1 MLRRLTTTSSSEKEI
16 RDALTQSSF
25 LDRRAEEESVRAIL
39 ADVRARGDG
48 AVLEYTRRFD
58 APALT
63 DLRVSAEEQVAARRA
78 VSGDYVRAVEVAR
91 ANIADFHQRQLR
103 ENWLMQVDGSLLGQV
118 IRPLESVG
126 VHVPGASAPLP
137 STLLMTVVPARVA
150 GVERVI
156 VCTPPQRDGSVDPH
170 ILVAAEVA
178 GVDAVFKAAGAQAV
192 GAMAYGTAT
201 IPRVDKIVGPG
212 NIYAVLAKRL
222 VFGHVAI
229 EMLPGPTEVLI
240 LADETANPRYVAAD
254 LLSQAEHGEDSLAIL
269 LTPSPELADAVGAEI
284 EAQVATLSRADTIRE
299 CLRRHG
305 VAIVTRDLDEA
316 VALADVCAP
325 EHLEL
330 MTRDPLPLAYRLRHA
345 GAIFIGEY
353 SSEPV
358 GDYIAGPSHVL
369 PTGGTARFSSPLN
382 VDDFLKKTSLI
393 AYSRRSFEAMAPHVL
408 TLAETET
415 LDAHANAI
423 RVRLE
428 GERRLEPQMDTDER
442 R

>member
-1 MLRRLTTTSSSEKEI
+1 MLRRLTTSHNSADEL
-16 RDALTQSSF
+16 RAALTQSSY
-25 LDRRAEEESVRAIL
+25 LDRQTEEAVVRDIL
-39 ADVRARGDG
+39 ADVRARGDA

-58 APALT
+58 APGLD
-63 DLRVSAEEQVAARRA
+63 DLRVTEAERVAARRE
-78 VSGDYVRAVEVAR
+78 VSDEFRRAAEVAR
-91 ANIADFHQRQLR
+91 ENIAAFHRRQLR
-103 ENWLMQVDGSLLGQV
+103 ESWLMQEEGSLLGQV
-118 IRPLESVG
+118 IRPLASVG

-137 STLLMTVVPARVA
+137 STLLMTAIPARVA

-156 VCTPPQRDGSVDPH
+156 VCTPPRPDGTVNPY
-170 ILVAAEVA
+170 ILAAAEIA

-192 GAMAYGTAT
+192 AAMAYGTAT

-222 VFGHVAI
+222 VYGHTAI

-240 LADETANPRYVAAD
+240 IADETANPRYVAAD
-254 LLSQAEHGEDSLAIL
+254 LLSQAEHGEESLAIL
-269 LTPSPELADAVGAEI
+269 LTPTPTLADAVDQEI
-284 EAQVATLSRADTIRE
+284 ERQLATLSRADTIRA
-299 CLRRHG
+299 CLRAHG
-305 VAIVTRDLDEA
+305 VAILTRDLDEA
-316 VALADVCAP
+316 VALADLCGP

-330 MTRDPLPLAYRLRHA
+330 LVRDPFPWAYAIRNA
-345 GAIFIGEY
+345 GAIFVGEY
-353 SSEPV
+353 SSEPI

-382 VDDFLKKTSLI
+382 VDDFLKKTSI
-393 AYSRRSFEAMAPHVL
+393 VAYSRRHFEAMAPHVL

-428 GERRLEPQMDTDER
+428 
-442 R
+442 